1 MGDGELSN
9 ETKSPRT
16 HIYVRN
22 RSVFLMPKEEHY
34 SLNFAR
40 MGVMML
46 IDWFRI
52 LHARVNCH
60 LGIRPGA

>member
-16 HIYVRN
+16 HINVRN

-34 SLNFAR
+34 SPNFLK
-40 MGVMML
+40 MGV
-46 IDWFRI
+46 
-52 LHARVNCH
+52 AT
-60 LGIRPGA
+60 